1 MTKPAVLI
9 VWWAIFIM
17 RLIATTF
24 VVWRRAVF
32 IMVWKTWRAV
42 LVVMMVWLV
51 LLMRDVGRVVP
62 NIWVLVVVIW
72 LRLVVRAFRV
82 MVGSH
87 LRLLVGAHGWRV
99 AQRWV
104 SKLVAWVPISYSGCI
119 GIWCV
124 NRYGP

>member
-9 VWWAIFIM
+9 VWWAIFTM
-17 RLIATTF
+17 RLIATIF

-32 IMVWKTWRAV
+32 IMVWKTWWAV
-42 LVVMMVWLV
+42 LIVMMVWLV
-51 LLMRDVGRVVP
+51 LLMRDVGRVVTD
-62 NIWVLVVVIW
+62 IWVLVVVIW

-82 MVGSH
+82 MVGS

-104 SKLVAWVPISYSGCI
+104 SKLVARVPISYSGGI